1 MDRIFDK
8 YRQYRHLLIGFET
21 VAFQKVLKM
30 WLDER
35 SRREGVYLPVR
46 EVNQGGISKEAR
58 ITRLS
63 PLVENGTI
71 WFVKGRTELLVEQL
85 LRFPKADHDDGP
97 DALEGAVSILQEAGA
112 RSGTGLTGG
121 RVVGRSAVADLN
133 W

>member
-1 MDRIFDK
+1 V
-8 YRQYRHLLIGFET
+8 LGFET

-46 EVNQGGISKEAR
+46 EVNQGGIAKEAR

-71 WFVKGRTELLVEQL
+71 RFVKGRTELLVEQL
-85 LRFPKADHDDGP
+85 LRSPKADHDDGP
-97 DALEGAVSILQEAGA
+97 DALEGAVSIVQEHFRTRRAGITA
-112 RSGTGLTGG
+112 G
-121 RVVGRSAVADLN
+121 RVVGRSAVEDLN